1 MAAINS
7 LGTRNEQRQPLHKF
21 LLGNRHLIQ
30 ADPARIVLPLLQCL
44 AEIHAE
50 GKSHGAVCAQ
60 RLMCAPNGDF
70 DVAFFRRRIGWDDG
84 LTAAE
89 TYYGYPT
96 GQGETMEEQQQRDK
110 QALANVLHLLMLGHE
125 APPPPARLTAS
136 ILGRLGENSSWP
148 EGFVSLVEHLLTV
161 EGFEPTPE
169 LEALIHALSPP
180 VPAPPPA
187 PLEESSLPEIP
198 TILAKEELA
207 PAPVEIT
214 VPEVAAL
221 ETEAPAPPL
230 CTVKVDESSP
240 ADPPQ
245 AEPTPA
251 PLDVNFRELPSPPPL
266 PSYPVRLPN
275 ATVGREYSVN
285 VLTPLATGA
294 LSFASFEPASALP
307 DGLVTDGISITGN
320 PLQAGEYE
328 IPAAC
333 LIQGADPDRPDKL
346 LRTLQI
352 TINADPRSLWKNQDS
367 DPMSLFWKK
376 DADSAALTDT
386 PHLVAAASLRGR
398 SHAHVGSC
406 RDDDFSL
413 AWFPTTG
420 WYALTVADGA
430 GSAKYSRQGSKI
442 ACTKVKEHFASLL
455 GENGQDTLT
464 PLTEAWA
471 ADAEAADKRNA
482 VRSELYTQF
491 GRAAYSARKAIE
503 DQANESQATLRDFHT
518 TLIITLT
525 RPMPT
530 GGWFIAAFSVGD
542 GGAAVVGV
550 PEGATCL
557 LTQPDGGEFAGQTIF
572 LTMKEVLATGEG
584 IMNRIKFALVP
595 QFDALVLVTDG
606 ISDPKFN
613 SEVALADPAEWQELW
628 TELHPLVTTAT
639 TRDQAAESL
648 LQWMNFFSPG
658 HHDDRT
664 IAVLCETH
672 LPSQP

>member
-21 LLGNRHLIQ
+21 LLGNRDLIQ
-30 ADPARIVLPLLQCL
+30 ADPARIVLPLLRCL

-60 RLMCAPNGDF
+60 RLICAPNGDF
-70 DVAFFRRRIGWDDG
+70 DVALFRHRIGWDDA

-89 TYYGYPT
+89 TYYGYPN
-96 GQGETMEEQQQRDK
+96 GQGVTMEEQQQRDK

-125 APPPPARLTAS
+125 VPPPPTRLNVS
-136 ILGRLGENSSWP
+136 ILSRLGEDSAWP
-148 EGFVSLVEHLLTV
+148 QGFVSLVEHLLTV
-161 EGFEPTPE
+161 DGLEPTPE
-169 LEALIHALSPP
+169 LDALIHALSPP
-180 VPAPPPA
+180 APTQTPPPV
-187 PLEESSLPEIP
+187 PESSLPEIP
-198 TILAKEELA
+198 TTPAAQALA
-207 PAPVEIT
+207 PAPAEIT
-214 VPEVAAL
+214 LPEEATPDL
-221 ETEAPAPPL
+221 EPPAPPL
-230 CTVKVDESSP
+230 AAELADET
-240 ADPPQ
+240 PPGLPSE
-245 AEPTPA
+245 AEPPPVPPA
-251 PLDVNFRELPSPPPL
+251 VTSRDFPSPPPL

-275 ATVGREYSVN
+275 ATVGREYSGN
-285 VLTPLATGA
+285 VLSHLATGA
-294 LSFASFEPASALP
+294 LTFASFEPVSALP
-307 DGLVTDGISITGN
+307 EGLTTDGISITGS

-352 TINADPRSLWKNQDS
+352 TINADPRSLWKNLES
-367 DPMSLFWKK
+367 DTTSLFWKP
-376 DADSAALTDT
+376 DTDT
-386 PHLVAAASLRGR
+386 GSLGDSPHLVAAASLRGR

-413 AWFPTTG
+413 AWFPQSG
-420 WYALTVADGA
+420 WYVLTVADGA
-430 GSAKYSRQGSKI
+430 GSAKYSRQGAKI
-442 ACTKVKEHFASLL
+442 ACAKVKEHFSSLL

-471 ADAEAADKRNA
+471 ADADSADKRQM
-482 VRSELYTQF
+482 VKGELYNQF
-491 GRAAYSARKAIE
+491 GRAAYAARKAIE

-518 TLIITLT
+518 TLIITLA

-530 GGWFIAAFSVGD
+530 GGWLIAAFSVGD

-550 PEGATCL
+550 PDGATCL

-613 SEVALADPAEWQELW
+613 SESSLADPAEWQELW
-628 TELHPLVTTAT
+628 TELQPLVRDAT

-648 LQWMNFFSPG
+648 LEWMNFFSPG

-664 IAVLCETH
+664 IAILCETH

>member
-70 DVAFFRRRIGWDDG
+70 DVAFFRHRIGWDEG

-89 TYYGYPT
+89 TYYGYPS

-136 ILGRLGENSSWP
+136 IVSRLGEDTPWP
-148 EGFVSLVEHLLTV
+148 QGFVSLVEHLLTM
-161 EGFEPTPE
+161 EGHEPTPE
-169 LEALIHALSPP
+169 LDALIHAL
-180 VPAPPPA
+180 APTAPLPPA
-187 PLEESSLPEIP
+187 EAVAISSLPEIP
-198 TILAKEELA
+198 PSPANEELVPA
-207 PAPVEIT
+207 PAEIM
-214 VPEVAAL
+214 VPEVAASD
-221 ETEAPAPPL
+221 TEAPPPPL
-230 CTVKVDESSP
+230 CIEKKFEASP
-240 ADPPQ
+240 AAPSQ
-245 AEPTPA
+245 AAPTPVS
-251 PLDVNFRELPSPPPL
+251 PDVNFREPPTPSPL

-275 ATVGREYSVN
+275 ATVGRDYTAN
-285 VLTPLATGA
+285 VLTHLATGA
-294 LSFASFEPASALP
+294 LTFASFEPAAALP
-307 DGLVTDGISITGN
+307 DGLATDGITITGS
-320 PLQAGEYE
+320 PLLAGEYE
-328 IPAAC
+328 IPVAC

-352 TINADPRSLWKNQDS
+352 TINADPRSLWKNQES
-367 DPMSLFWKK
+367 DPTSPFWKP
-376 DADSAALTDT
+376 DAESAALTDT
-386 PHLVAAASLRGR
+386 PRLVAAASLRGR

-413 AWFPTTG
+413 AWFPASG

-442 ACTKVKEHFASLL
+442 ACAKVKEHFASLL

-471 ADAEAADKRNA
+471 ADAEAVDKRNA
-482 VRSELYTQF
+482 VRSELYNQF

-503 DQANESQATLRDFHT
+503 DQANEAQATLRDFHT
-518 TLIITLT
+518 TLIITLA

-530 GGWFIAAFSVGD
+530 GSWFIAAFSVGD
-542 GGAAVVGV
+542 GGAAVIGV
-550 PEGATCL
+550 PDGATCL

-613 SEVALADPAEWQELW
+613 SEVALADPAAWQELW
-628 TELHPLVTTAT
+628 TELRPLVAGAGS
-639 TRDQAAESL
+639 RDGAAASL

-672 LPSQP
+672 LPSPS